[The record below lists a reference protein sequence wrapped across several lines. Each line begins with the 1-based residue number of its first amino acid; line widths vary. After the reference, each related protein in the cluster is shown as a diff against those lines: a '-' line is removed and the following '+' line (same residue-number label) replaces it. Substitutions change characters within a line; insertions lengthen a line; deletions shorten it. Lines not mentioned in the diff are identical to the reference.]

1 MDRETLVRT
10 IKVANRHVAEGKQH
24 VARQREIVAELK
36 RGGGPDLLIAENLL
50 HEFEVS
56 LALHMDDRDR
66 LVLELA
72 GLTEK
77 RKLS

>member
-1 MDRETLVRT
+1 MDRETLVKT
-10 IKVANRHVAEGKQH
+10 IKMANRHVAEGKGH
-24 VARQREIVAELK
+24 VARQREIVTELK
-36 RGGGPDLLIAENLL
+36 RAGGPDLILAENLL

-72 GLTEK
+72 GLSKSGKPT
-77 RKLS
+77 